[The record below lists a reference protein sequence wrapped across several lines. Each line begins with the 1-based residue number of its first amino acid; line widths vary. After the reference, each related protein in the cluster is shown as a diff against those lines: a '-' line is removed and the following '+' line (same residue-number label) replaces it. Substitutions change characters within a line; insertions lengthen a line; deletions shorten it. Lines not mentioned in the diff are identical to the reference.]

1 MQYSIRVNWSV
12 EDDLYVARCPEFSG
26 IAAHGSTAEEAVVEC
41 EDAISGAIEVYE
53 NEGWELPLPAFAP
66 RYSGKLN
73 LRLGTSLHQQVAE
86 RAQADG
92 VSINSFLQVAVSRY
106 LGQEMKAGPTAEP
119 SKRRSGRKSGRG
131 GKGRSRPRGASSSG
145 GPRDRT

>member
-12 EDDLYVARCPEFSG
+12 EDGVYVARCPEFSG

-41 EDAISGAIEVYE
+41 EDAISGAIQVYE
-53 NEGWELPLPAFAP
+53 NEGWELPSPAFAP
-66 RYSGKLN
+66 QYSGKLN

-106 LGQEMKAGPTAEP
+106 LGQGTKAVPTAKPE
-119 SKRRSGRKSGRG
+119 
-131 GKGRSRPRGASSSG
+131 KGRSSRKSRRGPKGGSRLRAASSSRG
-145 GPRDRT
+145 HRDE